1 MRQVCPRT
9 FTVIRHLKKKKNT
22 DTQRNIETGK
32 DRDID
37 TETQGHP
44 DRGME
49 RDYLI

>member
-1 MRQVCPRT
+1 MSQN
-9 FTVIRHLKKKKNT
+9 FYSNKASEEKKNT